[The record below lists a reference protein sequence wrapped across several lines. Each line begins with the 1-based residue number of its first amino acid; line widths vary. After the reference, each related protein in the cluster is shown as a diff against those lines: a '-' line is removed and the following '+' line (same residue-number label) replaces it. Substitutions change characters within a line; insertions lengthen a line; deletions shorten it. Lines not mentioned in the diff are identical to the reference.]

1 MAGRPRTVQDRD
13 VVAAV
18 VRCIGRYG
26 SDVMTLA
33 HIGTE
38 AGITAGALVQ
48 RYGTKRNLL
57 LLTSRTSREALAAAV
72 RTLDFDIDDPDTVT
86 DRLLDLVIGDFA
98 DPDVVA
104 NNLSFL
110 MLDMTDEEFRAEAVA
125 YFAILRDAFRRV
137 VVRRGME
144 LRHAP
149 AIAGIVVEAV
159 QGTAIV
165 WAVDRRGT
173 LRERLR
179 ATLTAI
185 IDRQPD

>member
-1 MAGRPRTVQDRD
+1 M
-13 VVAAV
+13 AAV

-26 SDVMTLA
+26 SDAMTLA
-33 HIGTE
+33 HIGAE

-57 LLTSRTSREALAAAV
+57 LLTSRTSRESLETAVRALAFEAGGA
-72 RTLDFDIDDPDTVT
+72 DILT
-86 DRLLDLVIGDFA
+86 DRLLDLAIGEFA

-110 MLDMTDEEFRAEAVA
+110 MLDMTDEEFRGEAVA
-125 YFAILRDAFRRV
+125 YFAILHDAFRRV
-137 VVRRGME
+137 AIRRGME
-144 LRHAP
+144 SRHAST
-149 AIAGIVVEAV
+149 IAGIIVEAV
-159 QGTAIV
+159 QGTVLV

-179 ATLTAI
+179 TTLAWI